1 MEQTNQYKNPDQF
14 SEESEETSFDYRTWI
29 IRILKGWYFFV
40 ISLIVCMGIAYLQN
54 RSWKPIY
61 KTNALVIIED
71 SKGYL
76 GSQAMLLQGFGA
88 EKAYRNVN
96 NQVIMFGSHDIIQRT
111 VEKQPELLLDY
122 YSLGRFRQTNL
133 YKQAPIHINST
144 YVSPESYEREFV
156 FTDMGDD
163 TYEITAAETNTQSEF
178 RCKGKYG
185 EPLETSSFFLTI
197 DKTQMY
203 RSNFSIG
210 FKLHT
215 LETIVSQYSARLSF
229 EFIMTGASVV
239 EVSVTGEV
247 PQRDADFINGLCDE
261 FLADNLSRKNDA
273 AIKTIDFINDQLS
286 QLSDSLRLSEDRLKA
301 YKADN
306 FVVASAGGSSVMA
319 QYTQI
324 DAKQTEMRLKE
335 SYLSYLT
342 NYLQNNVEDGAIIAP
357 ANLGVTDTNL
367 TTMVQAYT
375 ELQLKRKEVGEKSPL
390 YAKYTRELDAL
401 KEQMFESLKNMQVA
415 LDIQKKD
422 LAERA
427 EAVVAEM
434 RQLPYKEQQLL
445 KIQREF
451 KINDDYYTFLMQKR
465 ADAQIQKA
473 SNSPDNIILDRA
485 RVASITNGGQ
495 KSKRY
500 SSLLLIAL
508 VVPAAF
514 IVLRELLYPSVR
526 TETEISKLSGGVY
539 NIIAMIRRTNIEHPV
554 VVDKYPKSSVAEAFR
569 IIRTH
574 LALYMP
580 ADKTNFSL
588 MVSSTQSGDGKTYM
602 SVNMA
607 AVYAMTGKKTLLVDF
622 DLRKPSIMA
631 TLSVP
636 ANRGLVNHLLGQI
649 SLEDAIVQHPDYKFD
664 ILPVGVIPP
673 NPAELMASDKMK
685 ELIENLKKEY
695 TYIVFDTSPV
705 GLVGDIYPIVGQ
717 MDHILYSVACEKTN
731 KNLFKSTIKQM
742 LSRGIRHV
750 SIVFNNVNLKK
761 MEYSSYYQN
770 NYGMFTGYTSN
781 GYKGYINATRQH
793 QQGYYFDDAEM
804 EENN

>member
-1 MEQTNQYKNPDQF
+1 MEQPVQYNSPDQF
-14 SEESEETSFDYRTWI
+14 SEEKDSSTFDYRTWI

-71 SKGYL
+71 SKGYM

-111 VEKQPELLLDY
+111 VEKQPDLLIDY

-133 YKQAPIHINST
+133 YKQSPIHIQTT
-144 YVSPESYEREFV
+144 YVSPESYEREFI
-156 FTDMGDD
+156 FTDLGGEQF
-163 TYEITAAETNTQSEF
+163 EITAEETNSQSEF
-178 RCKGKYG
+178 YYKGTYG
-185 EPLETSSFFLTI
+185 VPIENSLFFLTI
-197 DKTQMY
+197 NKSKLY
-203 RSNFSIG
+203 RSSFSIG

-215 LETIVSQYSARLSF
+215 LETIVAQYSAKLSF
-229 EFIMTGASVV
+229 EFLMTGASVV
-239 EVSVTGEV
+239 EVSVTGDV
-247 PQRDADFINGLCDE
+247 PARDADFINGLCDE

-273 AIKTIDFINDQLS
+273 AIKTIEFINDQLS

-306 FVVASAGGSSVMA
+306 FVVASAGGNTIMA

-342 NYLQNNVEDGAIIAP
+342 NYLQSNVEDGSIIAP

-390 YAKYTRELDAL
+390 YAKYTRELEAL

-415 LDIQKKD
+415 LDIQKQD
-422 LAERA
+422 LNERA
-427 EAVVAEM
+427 QMVVAEM
-434 RQLPYKEQQLL
+434 RELPYKEQQLL

-485 RVASITNGGQ
+485 RVANLINGKE

-500 SSLLLIAL
+500 STFLLIAL

-514 IVLRELLYPSVR
+514 IVLRELLYPSIR
-526 TETEISKLSGGVY
+526 TEDEIEKLSSGAYKV
-539 NIIAMIRRTNIEHPV
+539 IAMIRRTHIEYPV
-554 VVDKYPKSSVAEAFR
+554 VVDKYPKSSLAEAFR

-574 LALYMP
+574 LSLYTTANQP
-580 ADKTNFSL
+580 NFSL

-602 SVNMA
+602 SANMA

-622 DLRKPSIMA
+622 DLRKPSVLA

-636 ANRGLVNHLLGQI
+636 ANRGLVNYLLGQI
-649 SLEDAIVQHPDYKFD
+649 SLEDAIVHHSDYKFD

-673 NPAELMASDKMK
+673 NPAELMASDRMRQLIQRLK
-685 ELIENLKKEY
+685 EDY
-695 TYIVFDTSPV
+695 TYVIYDTSPV
-705 GLVGDIYPIVGQ
+705 GLVGDIYPIASL
-717 MDHILYSVACEKTN
+717 MDHILYAVACEKTN

-742 LSRGIRHV
+742 TSRGIRHV
-750 SIVFNNVNLKK
+750 SFVFNNVNLKK
-761 MEYSSYYQN
+761 MEYSAYYQN
-770 NYGMFTGYTSN
+770 NYGMFTGYTQN
-781 GYKGYINATRQH
+781 GYAGYVHAARQH
-793 QQGYYFDDAEM
+793 QQGYYFDDAEL
-804 EENN
+804 EE

>member
-1 MEQTNQYKNPDQF
+1 MEQPNNYTNPDQF
-14 SEESEETSFDYRTWI
+14 NEEGEGVSFDYRTWI

-40 ISLIVCMGIAYLQN
+40 ISLVVCMGIAYLQN

-71 SKGYL
+71 SKGYM

-96 NQVIMFGSHDIIQRT
+96 NQVIMFGSHDIIERT
-111 VEKQPELLLDY
+111 IQKQQQDMLVDY

-133 YKQAPIHINST
+133 YKQSPIEVKTT
-144 YVSPESYEREFV
+144 YISPESYERQFEL
-156 FTDMGDD
+156 TDLGNDE
-163 TYEITAAETNTQSEF
+163 YEIWAEETNSLSEF
-178 RCKGKYG
+178 SCRGKYG
-185 EPLETSSFFLTI
+185 EPLESSAFFLTI
-197 DKTQMY
+197 EKSQLY
-203 RSNFSIG
+203 RTNFSVG
-210 FKLHT
+210 FTLHT
-215 LETIVSQYSARLSF
+215 LETVVAQYSARLSF
-229 EFIMTGASVV
+229 EFLMTGASVV

-273 AIKTIDFINDQLS
+273 AIKTIEFINDQLA

-306 FVVASAGGSSVMA
+306 FVVASAGGNTVMS

-342 NYLQNNVEDGAIIAP
+342 NYLQSNVEDGAIIAP
-357 ANLGVTDTNL
+357 ANLGVTDANL
-367 TTMVQAYT
+367 TSLVQTYT

-390 YAKYTRELDAL
+390 HAKYTRELDAL
-401 KEQMFESLKNMQVA
+401 KEQLFESLKNMQVA

-422 LAERA
+422 LQERI
-427 EAVVAEM
+427 ESVVAEM

-451 KINDDYYTFLMQKR
+451 KINDDYYTFLIQKR

-485 RVASITNGGQ
+485 RVASLINGGE

-500 SSLLLIAL
+500 SSFLLIAL
-508 VVPAAF
+508 LVPAAF
-514 IVLRELLYPSVR
+514 IVLRELLYPSIR
-526 TETEISKLSGGVY
+526 TENEIDKLSGHAYKV
-539 NIIAMIRRTNIEHPV
+539 ISMIRRTHIEYPV
-554 VVDKYPKSSVAEAFR
+554 VVDKYPKSSIAEAFR

-574 LALYMP
+574 LSLYTMANQP
-580 ADKTNFSL
+580 NFSL
-588 MVSSTQSGDGKTYM
+588 MISSTQSGDGKTYL
-602 SVNMA
+602 SANMA
-607 AVYAMTGKKTLLVDF
+607 AVYAMTGKKTLLVDL
-622 DLRKPSIMA
+622 DLRKPSVMA

-649 SLEDAIVQHPDYKFD
+649 DLETAIVHHPDYKFD

-673 NPAELMASDKMK
+673 NPAELMASDRMK
-685 ELIENLKKEY
+685 NLINQLKEEY
-695 TYIVFDTSPV
+695 TYVIFDTSPV
-705 GLVGDIYPIVGQ
+705 GLVGDIYPIASL
-717 MDHILYSVACEKTN
+717 MDHILYAVSCEKTN

-742 LSRGIRHV
+742 VFRGIRNV
-750 SIVFNNVNLKK
+750 SFVFNNVNLKK

-770 NYGMFTGYTSN
+770 NYGMFTGYQSN
-781 GYKGYINATRQH
+781 GYAGYIHATRQH
-793 QQGYYFDDAEM
+793 QQGYYFDDAEL
-804 EENN
+804 EE

>member
-1 MEQTNQYKNPDQF
+1 MQQSAPYNNPDQF
-14 SEESEETSFDYRTWI
+14 SEENDGSSFDYRTWI

-54 RSWKPIY
+54 RSWKPVY

-71 SKGYL
+71 SKGYM

-96 NQVIMFGSHDIIQRT
+96 NQVIMFGSHDIIERT
-111 VEKQPELLLDY
+111 VAKQPDLWVDY

-133 YKQAPIHINST
+133 YKQSPIVVQMA
-144 YVSPESYEREFV
+144 YVSPESYEREFI
-156 FTDMGDD
+156 FTDLGGDEF
-163 TYEITAAETNTQSEF
+163 EIKAEETHSQSEF
-178 RCKGKYG
+178 YCKGKYG
-185 EPLETSSFFLTI
+185 EPIENSLFFLTI
-197 DKTQMY
+197 NKTNLH
-203 RSNFSIG
+203 RAAFSIG

-215 LETIVSQYSARLSF
+215 LETIVAQYSARLSF
-229 EFIMTGASVV
+229 EFLMTGASVV

-247 PQRDADFINGLCDE
+247 PLRDADFINGLCEE

-273 AIKTIDFINDQLS
+273 AIKTIEFINDQLE

-306 FVVASAGGSSVMA
+306 FVVASAGGNSIMA

-335 SYLSYLT
+335 SYLNYLT
-342 NYLQNNVEDGAIIAP
+342 NYLQSNVEDGAIIAP

-390 YAKYTRELDAL
+390 YAKYSRELDAL
-401 KEQMFESLKNMQVA
+401 KEQMFESLRNMQVA
-415 LDIQKKD
+415 LEIQKKD
-422 LAERA
+422 LTERS
-427 EAVVAEM
+427 EMVVAEM

-451 KINDDYYTFLMQKR
+451 KINDDYYTFLIQKR

-473 SNSPDNIILDRA
+473 SNSPDNIILDKA
-485 RVASITNGGQ
+485 RVASMINGGE
-495 KSKRY
+495 KKKRY
-500 SSLLLIAL
+500 SSFLLIAL

-514 IVLRELLYPSVR
+514 IVLRELLYPFVR
-526 TETEISKLSGGVY
+526 TEEEVEKLSGRAYKV
-539 NIIAMIRRTNIEHPV
+539 IAMVRRTHIETPV
-554 VVDKYPKSSVAEAFR
+554 VVDKYPKSSIAEAFR

-574 LALYMP
+574 LSLYTP
-580 ADKTNFSL
+580 VDQPNFSL
-588 MVSSTQSGDGKTYM
+588 MISSTQSGDGKTYM

-607 AVYAMTGKKTLLVDF
+607 AVYAMTGKKTILVDF
-622 DLRKPSIMA
+622 DLRKPSILA

-636 ANRGLVNHLLGQI
+636 ANRGLVNYLLGQI
-649 SLEDAIVQHPDYKFD
+649 SLEDAIVHHPDYKFD

-673 NPAELMASDKMK
+673 NPAELMASDKLKDLILKLK
-685 ELIENLKKEY
+685 EDY
-695 TYIVFDTSPV
+695 TYVIYDTSPV
-705 GLVGDIYPIVGQ
+705 GLVGDIYPITSM
-717 MDHILYSVACEKTN
+717 MDHILYSVSCEKTN

-742 LSRGIRHV
+742 TSRGIRNV
-750 SIVFNNVNLKK
+750 SFVFNNVNLKK
-761 MEYSSYYQN
+761 LEYSSYYQN
-770 NYGMFTGYTSN
+770 NYGMFTGYAQN
-781 GYKGYINATRQH
+781 GYAGYINAARQH

-804 EENN
+804 EE